1 MREIE
6 EARRGKPRPESRERA
21 KPARRE
27 PPSVA
32 AEPRP
37 ARQGMVIPPAHKRL
51 RNIRLVIEYDGSRF
65 AGWQVQPKSRT
76 VAGVVEKA
84 LAEIVGEDVRLVG
97 AGRTD
102 EGVHAEG
109 QVANFLTRWKLPA
122 GGLAAALN
130 DRLPDDVAV
139 IEAGD
144 VGPEFHARHSATNRV
159 YRYHVIRRPS
169 VFMRRRSWHVTKPL
183 DVTLLREAA
192 DMIVG
197 MHDFAAFADLRLH
210 QERSTKVDVTY
221 AGWKEAGPQLIFRIG
236 GSHFLPRMVRRL
248 VGCIVRVG
256 AGDLPLATFRS
267 WLDSGRG
274 ESGPMT
280 APSMGL
286 YLEHV
291 EYPAEILKAPRD
303 PPWRARERINP
314 VAQRAVE
321 ALERGSAEIGGAQ
334 GWQVE
339 RDGV

>member
-1 MREIE
+1 
-6 EARRGKPRPESRERA
+6 
-21 KPARRE
+21 
-27 PPSVA
+27 
-32 AEPRP
+32 
-37 ARQGMVIPPAHKRL
+37 MVIPPAHKRL

-65 AGWQVQPKSRT
+65 AGWQVQPKART

-84 LAEIVGEDVRLVG
+84 LAEIIGEDVRLVG

-109 QVANFLTRWKLPA
+109 QVANFLTRWKHPA
-122 GGLAAALN
+122 DGLVAAFG

-139 IEAGD
+139 VEASD

-169 VFMRRRSWHVTKPL
+169 VFLRRRAWHVTKAL
-183 DVTLLREAA
+183 DVKLMQEAA
-192 DMIVG
+192 GLIVG

-221 AGWKEAGPQLIFRIG
+221 AGWKEVGPQLVFRIG

-248 VGCIVRVG
+248 VGCIVRIG
-256 AGDLPLATFRS
+256 SGELPLETFRT
-267 WLDSGRG
+267 WLKTARG

-291 EYPAEILKAPRD
+291 EYPAEILRNQRD
-303 PPWRARERINP
+303 RTNP
-314 VAQRAVE
+314 VARRAVE
-321 ALERGSAEIGGAQ
+321 ALERGSSDVGQAPPA
-334 GWQVE
+334 WQVE
-339 RDGV
+339 TDD